1 MSKQLYKRYL
11 RLVTQWPKDQYKSPN
26 RDLAVY
32 LGKQVEVAFAK
43 DTTPLN
49 AALCEKKLNSL
60 EQILSN
66 KWGDAYPHNY
76 KSGSFGLTLDQVAQ
90 LTSESSRKQ
99 LGLAPKKSLVK
110 SIFSFLPR
118 ESIRGYWTLSS
129 HSLLSSRM
137 GAVIAVIRGC
147 STGGTEGQEQRPP
160 DPGGGH
166 ITSMYRSS
174 EMEERGE
181 NGKEAFK
188 KAAEAKVA
196 VMYTQSKADSLPAR
210 PKSDAWFAF
219 YRAHNTR
226 KAAICY
232 LEENEEEKK
241 RITSIL
247 HEAGVN
253 EMEEIL
259 VKESAVKEMEK
270 YTGLKGMPMV
280 FVKGCPVGDEMTL
293 RRVAEGGIL
302 TEWIKDHQYDLVVI
316 GGGSGGLAAAKEAA
330 VLGWKVAC
338 LDYVKPSPLG
348 TTWGLGGTCVNV
360 GCIPKKLMHQ
370 SALLG
375 HSINDARSFGWKLP
389 PKSEITHD
397 WKTLKQNV
405 QDHIAS
411 LNWGYRVQ
419 LREKTVTYVNGYGV
433 FTGTHEISA
442 TDKKGKVTK
451 LTADRFLVATGLR
464 PKYPDIPGAKELCV
478 TSDDLFALPY
488 SPGKTLCVG
497 ASYVSLEC
505 AGFLKGLGYDVT
517 VMVRSILLR
526 GFDQD
531 MAERIRKQMT
541 DDGMKFVSS
550 IPTRVEELE
559 PTTKEKAG
567 RLKVYFNVKKEDGSE
582 EETSEEFNTV
592 LIAIGRD
599 AVTADLGLNLPG
611 VRVDKNGKIVGR
623 RTEQSFSCPYVY
635 AVGDVL
641 SGCAELTPVAI
652 HAGRA
657 LMRRLKGKMELTDYD
672 AIPTTVFTPLEY
684 GSCGLS
690 EEAAIARL
698 GKEDVIVYQAVFYPL
713 EYTVPERKEKDHCY
727 LKLICR
733 ASDNDR
739 ILGFHILCP
748 NAGEV
753 TQGFGIALKL
763 NAKKEDF
770 DTLIG
775 IHPTVAEN
783 FTTLNLVK
791 KEGEGELK
799 ASGC

>member
-1 MSKQLYKRYL
+1 MSKQVYKRYL
-11 RLVTQWPKDQYKSPN
+11 RLVTQWPKDQHKNPS

-32 LGKQVEVAFAK
+32 LGKQVEAAFAK
-43 DTTPLN
+43 DAPTLN
-49 AALCEKKLNSL
+49 ASLCEKKLNSL

-66 KWGDAYPHNY
+66 KWADAYPHNY
-76 KSGSFGLTLDQVAQ
+76 KSGSFGLTLEQVEQ
-90 LTSESSRKQ
+90 LTSDTSRKQ
-99 LGLAPKKSLVK
+99 LGLAPKKGILKSL
-110 SIFSFLPR
+110 FSFLPISSNR
-118 ESIRGYWTLSS
+118 SYSTVSS

-137 GAVIAVIRGC
+137 GAVVAVLRGC
-147 STGGTEGQEQRPP
+147 STKEGEGEDKRLP
-160 DPGGGH
+160 DPGGGR
-166 ITSMYRSS
+166 TSSMYRASA
-174 EMEERGE
+174 MEERGA

-188 KAAEAKVA
+188 KATEAKVA
-196 VMYTQSKADSLPAR
+196 VVFTGQKTEALPGK
-210 PKSDAWFAF
+210 PKTDAWYAL
-219 YRAHNTR
+219 YRAHNAR

-247 HEAGVN
+247 HEAGVT

-259 VKESAVKEMEK
+259 VKESALPEIEK
-270 YTGLKGMPMV
+270 YTGLKGMPIV
-280 FVKGCPVGDEMTL
+280 FIKGCPVGDESAV
-293 RRVAEGGIL
+293 RSVVEGGRL
-302 TEWIKDHQYDLVVI
+302 SEWVKDHEYDLIVI

-330 VLGWKVAC
+330 SLGWKVAC
-338 LDYVKPSPLG
+338 LDFVKPSPLG
-348 TTWGLGGTCVNV
+348 TSWGLGGTCVNV

-389 PKSEITHD
+389 PKAEIVHD
-397 WKTLKQNV
+397 WKILKQNV
-405 QDHIAS
+405 QDHIGS
-411 LNWGYRVQ
+411 LNWGYRVA
-419 LREKTVTYVNGYGV
+419 LREKTVNYVNGYGV

-451 LTADRFLVATGLR
+451 LTADRFLLATGLR
-464 PKYPDIPGAKELCV
+464 PRYPEIPGAKEYCV
-478 TSDDLFALPY
+478 TSDDLFSLPY

-505 AGFLKGLGYDVT
+505 AGFLKGMGYDVS

-531 MAERIRKQMT
+531 IAERIRKQMA
-541 DDGMKFVSS
+541 DDGIKFVSS
-550 IPTRVEELE
+550 VPTRVEELE
-559 PTTKEKAG
+559 PRTKESAG
-567 RLKVYFNVKKEDGSE
+567 RLKVYFNLKKEDGTE

-611 VRVDKNGKIVGR
+611 VRMDKNGKIVGR
-623 RTEQSFSCPYVY
+623 RTEQSFTCPYVY

-641 SGCAELTPVAI
+641 SGCPELTPVAI

-684 GSCGLS
+684 GCCGLS
-690 EEAAIARL
+690 EEAAIARF
-698 GKEDVIVYQAVFYPL
+698 GKEDVIVYHNVFLPL
-713 EYTVPERKEKDHCY
+713 EYTVPDRKEKEHCY
-727 LKLICR
+727 LKLVCR
-733 ASDNDR
+733 ASDHDR

-748 NAGEV
+748 SAGEV

-783 FTTLNLVK
+783 FTTLTLVK
-791 KEGEGELK
+791 KEGDEELK
-799 ASGC
+799 ATGC